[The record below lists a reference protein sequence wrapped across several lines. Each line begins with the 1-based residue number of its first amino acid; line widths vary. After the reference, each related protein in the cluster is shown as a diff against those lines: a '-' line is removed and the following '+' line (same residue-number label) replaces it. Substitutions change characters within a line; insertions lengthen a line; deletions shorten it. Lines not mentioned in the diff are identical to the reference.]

1 MEKSLR
7 GRKHVCSNCNTKFF
21 DFNNEKIIC
30 PNCRTELVMKKKI
43 LNISDSSKIKDD
55 EKEIN
60 EEMDLSEE
68 VQFDDEDLDEV
79 LENKADLEKE

>member
-21 DFNNEKIIC
+21 DFNKEKIIC

-79 LENKADLEKE
+79 LEDKADLEKE